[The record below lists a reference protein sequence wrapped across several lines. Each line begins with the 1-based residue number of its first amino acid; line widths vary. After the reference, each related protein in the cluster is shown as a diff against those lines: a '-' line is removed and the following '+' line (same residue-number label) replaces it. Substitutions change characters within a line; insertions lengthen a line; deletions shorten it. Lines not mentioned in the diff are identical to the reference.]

1 MNGFKRIIPVFIF
14 CSYSHFFR
22 FRESAQT
29 IILVFHNQPK
39 MKRHLFLIVGLLIAT
54 SSFAQFLEGKKD
66 LQSQEGFFKIH
77 YNEAEDELY
86 LEVDKL
92 DQEFLFVHSL
102 RTGLGSNDIGLDRGQ
117 LGGTAVV
124 KFQKAGNKLLL
135 MQPNQN
141 YRANTDNVLEKRS
154 IEEAFARSVLFGF
167 EIKETKG
174 DTYVIDM
181 TPFLMEDTHGIASRL
196 KKAKE
201 GTYKIDKTRSATY
214 MERTKSFP
222 KNTEFEAMLTFKGEA
237 TGRNI
242 RSVAPDSGALTVIQH
257 YSFVELPDDNYE
269 PRPFDTRAGNISTTY
284 LDYATPVQESIVKR
298 FANRHR
304 LEKKKPNAAMS
315 EAVEPIVYYL
325 DPGTPEPVR
334 SALLEG
340 ASWWNQAYEAAGFKN
355 AFQVKMLPEDADPMD
370 VRYNVIQWVHRSTRG
385 WSYGASVT
393 DPRTGEII
401 KGHVS
406 LGSLRIRQDFLIAQ
420 ALMNQPFKDSDDNY
434 KPMLE
439 MALARIRQ
447 LSAHEVGHTIGFAH
461 NFAASPNNRASVMDY
476 PHPTLTWKGSEVDF
490 SNAYATG
497 IGDWDKVTVQYSYGI
512 PPKGTSEKEFLN
524 DILESAEKKGLRYI
538 TDSDARP
545 QGGAHYKA
553 HLWDN
558 GNSAVAE
565 LNAILKLRKGAID
578 NFSID
583 NIKTGEPLS
592 VLEDVFVPLY
602 FYHRFQTEA
611 AVKSIGGLDYNYA
624 VKGDDNLKVVS
635 VLNGKEQNAALTAI
649 LKTLHAENLAIP
661 KDKLALFPPRAHGYG
676 RTRESFKSNNG
687 VGFDA
692 LGAAATASDMT
703 LALLLHPE
711 RANRLVQ
718 QKAMD
723 ENNMGLPEMLSTLVR
738 ETLNYQVIS
747 AYEAEVQRTINY
759 NVLKHLMNLSVH
771 KNTIPQSKAF
781 AKAQLQT
788 IHDNFKK
795 SGSLNANSAYMMSE
809 IEAFFKD
816 PDKFKAP
823 PSPKIPDGSPIGCFE
838 VEIN

>member
-1 MNGFKRIIPVFIF
+1 
-14 CSYSHFFR
+14 
-22 FRESAQT
+22 
-29 IILVFHNQPK
+29 

-54 SSFAQFLEGKKD
+54 TTFAQFLEKKED
-66 LQSQEGFFKIH
+66 LKTQDGFFKFH

-86 LEVDKL
+86 LEVNKL
-92 DQEFLFVHSL
+92 DEEFLFVHSL

-135 MQPNQN
+135 MQPNLN
-141 YRANTDNVLEKRS
+141 YRANTDNVLERRS

-174 DTYVIDM
+174 DTYVIDL
-181 TPFLMEDTHGIASRL
+181 TPFLMEDTHGVASRL
-196 KKAKE
+196 KRGKE
-201 GTYKIDKTRSATY
+201 GTYKVDKTRSALY

-257 YSFVELPDDNYE
+257 YSFVELPDDGYT
-269 PRPFDTRAGNISTTY
+269 PRPFDPRAGNISTTY
-284 LDYATPVQESIVKR
+284 LDYATPVQEPIVKR

-304 LEKKKPNAAMS
+304 LEKKNPNATMS

-340 ASWWNQAYEAAGFKN
+340 ASWWNEAYEAAGFKN
-355 AFQVKMLPEDADPMD
+355 AFQVKMLPDDADPMD

-420 ALMNQPFKDSDDNY
+420 ALMNQPYKDSDDNY
-434 KPMLE
+434 EPMLE

-461 NFAASPNNRASVMDY
+461 NFAASPNGRASVMDY
-476 PHPTLTWKGSEVDF
+476 PHPTLTWTGKEVDF
-490 SNAYATG
+490 SNAYAVG
-497 IGDWDKVTVQYSYGI
+497 IGDWDKVTVKYSYGI
-512 PPKGTSEKEFLN
+512 PPAGVSEQEYLN
-524 DILESAEKKGLRYI
+524 NVIEDAEQKGLHYI

-558 GNSAVAE
+558 GSNAVSE
-565 LNAILKLRKGAID
+565 LNALLKLRKGAIE

-602 FYHRFQTEA
+602 FYHRYQTEA

-624 VKGDDNLKVVS
+624 VKGDKNLNVVS
-635 VLNGKEQNAALTAI
+635 ILNSKEQNAALTAV
-649 LKTLHAENLAIP
+649 LKTLQADHLAIP
-661 KDKLALFPPRAHGYG
+661 QDKLELFPPRAHGYG

-703 LALLLHPE
+703 LGLLLHPE

-718 QKAMD
+718 QKAM
-723 ENNMGLPEMLSTLVR
+723 NQKNLGLPEMLSTLAR
-738 ETLNYQVIS
+738 ETLNYQTNS

-759 NVLKHLMNLSVH
+759 NVLKHLMNLTVH
-771 KNTIPQSKAF
+771 KDAIPQSKAF

-788 IHDNFKK
+788 IHDNLKK
-795 SGSLNANSAYMMSE
+795 LGSLDANSAYMMSE
-809 IEAFFKD
+809 IETFFKE
-816 PDKFKAP
+816 PEKFKVI

-838 VEIN
+838 EPIH